1 MDEKFL
7 NKIVELQNLFD
18 EGVVTTADNIPQPEP
33 RQDVVDREAINRFM
47 RDNPMADG
55 GRIGFKDGLS
65 AKVIKEKFPTYF
77 DPSYTGNLGDVN
89 TIKKVLNLYT
99 KKKMGSIL
107 IQRELAK
114 QGIKASNAAIRR
126 LVKLAVD
133 QKLIKRVSYFKTYED
148 QRIYGKD
155 EKRIIREKIRPVTE
169 LDRKTKT
176 RNIPKNAKYKI
187 VYYKPSGKSFIPK
200 EYQGIQ
206 YYNSLESAEKAL
218 NKKQN
223 LNLIAGKYKSQDD
236 AVRIIHRIALENS
249 MDINDPKEL
258 AKLVYGNS
266 KLQNLKNIGNDLVR
280 YQQFLLGFKDIKGL
294 KIPTGE
300 ILDDILFGPKGAGR
314 ARHHKMR

>member
-18 EGVVTTADNIPQPEP
+18 EGVLTTADNIPQPEP

-107 IQRELAK
+107 IQKELAE
-114 QGIKASNAAIRR
+114 QGIKACNAAIRR

-133 QKLIKRVSYFKTYED
+133 Q
-148 QRIYGKD
+148 
-155 EKRIIREKIRPVTE
+155 
-169 LDRKTKT
+169 
-176 RNIPKNAKYKI
+176 
-187 VYYKPSGKSFIPK
+187 
-200 EYQGIQ
+200 
-206 YYNSLESAEKAL
+206 
-218 NKKQN
+218 
-223 LNLIAGKYKSQDD
+223 
-236 AVRIIHRIALENS
+236 
-249 MDINDPKEL
+249 
-258 AKLVYGNS
+258 
-266 KLQNLKNIGNDLVR
+266 
-280 YQQFLLGFKDIKGL
+280 
-294 KIPTGE
+294 
-300 ILDDILFGPKGAGR
+300 
-314 ARHHKMR
+314 